1 MERRLL
7 LFCVLVIATATSS
20 LDSQGTK
27 RKQGTHVLELSETQK
42 IRHVLSR
49 FAFGPTPGLVERVRR
64 QGLDAWFE
72 DQLNQ
77 KGKSPKILQDRLADL
92 DTWGRSAGDIL
103 LELQRVREDIGPDPK
118 QKDRARLNRARN
130 LSRNQLKDAVLFQAI
145 YSGNQVIETATD
157 FFRNHFNVSVN
168 KGSVRYYATE
178 YERDVLRKGA
188 LGNFAWLLEHSAKSP
203 AMLFYLD
210 NYLSRRP
217 PSKQELKG
225 IGRRVRRKTKSKK
238 RAEEEVEIAKQRG
251 LNENYGRELLE
262 LHTLGVD
269 HYYRQKD
276 VIEVAKALTGWT
288 IHRDRKKNTIS
299 FSFRPDMHI
308 QGAKTFLG
316 KVIPENKKNP
326 IREGEMV
333 LERLVRH
340 KGTAHFL
347 AWKLCR
353 WFINDNPSESCVQ
366 RIAKVFQKTRGDMK
380 AVFRAIYHD
389 SEFWSPENFQAKFKR
404 PFEFVVSAL
413 RVTGAEVRSTRAL
426 HRALALLS
434 EPIYEC
440 EDPTGYY
447 DQAEAWNDPGVL
459 AVRWSFAMKL
469 ATNKIPGV
477 RIPDSFYADLHPSIP
492 QVWKDQLARKMLP
505 AGIGEK
511 TDAILDDIIKKVVKK
526 YKGGKVGRRRK
537 PLKKVLAPLLVG
549 LLLGS
554 PEFQKQ

>member
-1 MERRLL
+1 MPSA
-7 LFCVLVIATATSS
+7 LF
-20 LDSQGTK
+20 SQGEK
-27 RKQGTHVLELSETQK
+27 KKQNVRVLELTETQR

-64 QGLDAWFE
+64 QGLDSWFE
-72 DQLNQ
+72 DQLEL
-77 KGKSPKILQDRLADL
+77 KGKDPKLLLERLADL
-92 DTWGRSAGDIL
+92 DTWGRSAADIL
-103 LELQRVREDIGPDPK
+103 LELQKIREDIGPDPK
-118 QKDRARLNRARN
+118 RKDRARLNRARN
-130 LSRNQLKDAVLFQAI
+130 LARNQLKDAVLFQAI
-145 YSGNQVIETATD
+145 YSGNQVLETAVD
-157 FFRNHFNVSVN
+157 FFRNHFNVTVN

-178 YERDVLRKGA
+178 YERDILRKGA
-188 LGNFAWLLEHSAKSP
+188 LNNFGWLLEHTAKSP

-217 PSKQELKG
+217 PSKQDLKG
-225 IGRRVRRKTKSKK
+225 IERRIRRKTKSKK
-238 RAEEEVEIAKQRG
+238 RAEEEVQIAKQRG

-269 HYYRQKD
+269 NYYRQKD

-288 IHRDRKKNTIS
+288 INRNRKKKTVS
-299 FSFRPDMHI
+299 FQFRPDMHVR
-308 QGAKTFLG
+308 GPKTFLG
-316 KVIPENKKNP
+316 GTIPENKKTP
-326 IREGEMV
+326 IREGEMI
-333 LERLVRH
+333 LERLVKH
-340 KGTAHFL
+340 KGTAHFI

-353 WFINDNPSESCVQ
+353 WFVNDNPPEDCVQ
-366 RIAKVFQKTRGDMK
+366 RIAKVFLKTKGDMK
-380 AVFRAIYHD
+380 EVLRAIYHD
-389 SEFWSPENFQAKFKR
+389 SEFWNPKNFQVKFKR

-413 RVTGAEVRSTRAL
+413 RVTGSEVRSTRAL
-426 HRALALLS
+426 HRALTLLS
-434 EPIYEC
+434 EPVYEC

-469 ATNKIPGV
+469 ATNKIRGIK
-477 RIPDSFYADLHPSIP
+477 IPDSFYADLHPNLP

-505 AGIGEK
+505 AGIGDQ
-511 TDAILDDIIKKVVKK
+511 TDAVLDNIIRKVVNREKNLQA
-526 YKGGKVGRRRK
+526 GRRRK

>member
-7 LFCVLVIATATSS
+7 PFCVLVIAAMQPA
-20 LDSQGTK
+20 LWAQGSK
-27 RKQGTHVLELSETQK
+27 NPPGSRVLELTETQK

-72 DQLNQ
+72 EQLEC
-77 KGKSPKILQDRLADL
+77 KGKSPQILRDRLADL

-103 LELQRVREDIGPDPK
+103 LELQRIREDIGPDPK
-118 QKDRARLNRARN
+118 QKDRVRLNRARN
-130 LSRNQLKDAVLFQAI
+130 LARNQLKDAVLFHAI
-145 YSGNQVIETATD
+145 YSGNQVLETAVD
-157 FFRNHFNVSVN
+157 FFRNHFNVTVN

-178 YERDVLRKGA
+178 YERDILRKGA
-188 LGNFAWLLEHSAKSP
+188 LGSFGWLLEHTAKSP

-225 IGRRVRRKTKSKK
+225 IERRVRRRTKSRK

-269 HYYRQKD
+269 NYYRQKD

-288 IHRDRKKNTIS
+288 ISRDRKNKTVS
-299 FSFRPDMHI
+299 FQFRSDMHI
-308 QGAKTFLG
+308 PGPKTFLG
-316 KVIPENKKNP
+316 SVIPEIKKNP
-326 IREGEMV
+326 VREGEMV
-333 LERLVRH
+333 LERLVKH

-353 WFINDNPSESCVQ
+353 WFIADDPPEDCVQ
-366 RIAKVFQKTRGDMK
+366 RIAKVFHKTNGEMK
-380 AVFRAIYHD
+380 AVLRAIYHD
-389 SEFWSPENFQAKFKR
+389 SEFWNPKNFQTKFKR

-426 HRALALLS
+426 HRALKVLS

-459 AVRWSFAMKL
+459 AVRWSFAMQL
-469 ATNKIPGV
+469 ATNKIPGI
-477 RIPDSFYADLHPSIP
+477 RIPDSFYADLHPSLP

-505 AGIGEK
+505 AGIGDK
-511 TDAILDDIIKKVVKK
+511 TDKVLDAIIRKVIREQKEVRA
-526 YKGGKVGRRRK
+526 GRRKK